1 MEKRCGIAIVKEY
14 KYLGIIIEANG
25 TIKNH
30 ISFMKRR
37 LAYLIKKMYW
47 LKHLELR
54 DRYTLWM
61 VFFKSYLLY
70 LIPAL

>member
-1 MEKRCGIAIVKEY
+1 MKEY
-14 KYLGIIIEANG
+14 KYLGIIIDANG

-61 VFFKSYLLY
+61 VFFKSYL
-70 LIPAL
+70 